1 MPRKPRSLR
10 NLALSPKRSSSP
22 GPPSP
27 TFSDATHASAMN
39 FGADGPEKV
48 ITRSNLKVSLQAYD
62 ELMNSSANYRAALIH
77 MSKATAAFADAMERC
92 SGCVNQLTS
101 PHNNELT
108 FLRLKGP
115 SYEAGTRLQAAAGFH
130 HLIGNHW
137 HVLAETLDK
146 SFEKP
151 LRQHLDTYRT
161 IVTERSASYEK
172 ALREKS
178 EIIRRTEM
186 SNMNKKQRN
195 LQSFREALTV
205 LQRQVD
211 ELDGLKVQHYQ
222 EIMEHEEEVWDVVQA
237 KVCVAVRSTMDVF
250 DRFTAKASDPILEP
264 MLQSVPD
271 PFDSYGP
278 PQAEDQIFTIL
289 PPLAVIANA
298 PSGSPSPMTTT
309 PPSST
314 DTTANNSWVSN
325 NYFSESTSEWADV
338 PSPSSTPPRSASPR
352 SSSPS
357 ATVKR
362 RQSHPPSSKRKAE
375 SNLRSVLAVLD
386 DSRPHSRQASERT
399 VTPVE
404 KADGRSTP
412 TPPDINGGPHTSET
426 GWGQIIYGQS
436 PYTTPSGDATPRHSA
451 MFHSPPSKPEDEESF
466 SPQSDDTVHF
476 NDLNAEAA

>member
-10 NLALSPKRSSSP
+10 NLAISPKRSSSP
-22 GPPSP
+22 APPSP

-48 ITRSNLKVSLQAYD
+48 ITRANLKVSLQAYD
-62 ELMNSSANYRAALIH
+62 ELMNSSANYRAALLH
-77 MSKATAAFADAMERC
+77 MSKVTAAFADAMERC
-92 SGCVNQLTS
+92 SG
-101 PHNNELT
+101 
-108 FLRLKGP
+108 LKGP
-115 SYEAGTRLQAAAGFH
+115 TYEAGTRLQAASGLH

-161 IVTERSASYEK
+161 IVNERSASYEK

-250 DRFTAKASDPILEP
+250 DRFSAKASDPILEP

-298 PSGSPSPMTTT
+298 PSGSPSPMATT
-309 PPSST
+309 PPSSA
-314 DTTANNSWVSN
+314 DTSLSNSWVPN
-325 NYFSESTSEWADV
+325 NGFFGESTSEWADV
-338 PSPSSTPPRSASPR
+338 PSPSSTPPRS
-352 SSSPS
+352 SSPS
-357 ATVKR
+357 STVKR
-362 RQSHPPSSKRKAE
+362 RQSHPPASKRKAE

-386 DSRPHSRQASERT
+386 EGHAHSRQASERT
-399 VTPVE
+399 VTDVDRSE
-404 KADGRSTP
+404 GR
-412 TPPDINGGPHTSET
+412 TPPPDMNGAPHASDTS
-426 GWGQIIYGQS
+426 WGRFIYGQS
-436 PYTTPSGDATPRHSA
+436 PYAAPSGDTTPRHSTLYI
-451 MFHSPPSKPEDEESF
+451 SPPSDPDGEENLSPES
-466 SPQSDDTVHF
+466 QKSDDTVHF
-476 NDLNAEAA
+476 NADAA

>member
-1 MPRKPRSLR
+1 MPRKTRLLS

-39 FGADGPEKV
+39 FGADGPEKI
-48 ITRSNLKVSLQAYD
+48 ITRANLKVSLQAYD
-62 ELMNSSANYRAALIH
+62 ELMNCSASYRAALLH
-77 MSKATAAFADAMERC
+77 MSKVTAAFADSLEKC
-92 SGCVNQLTS
+92 SG
-101 PHNNELT
+101 
-108 FLRLKGP
+108 LKGP
-115 SYEAGTRLQAAAGFH
+115 SYEAGTRLQAASGLH

-151 LRQHLDTYRT
+151 LRQHLDTYKT
-161 IVTERSASYEK
+161 IVHERSASYEK

-178 EIIRRTEM
+178 EIIRHTETT
-186 SNMNKKQRN
+186 NMNKKQRN

-211 ELDGLKVQHYQ
+211 ELDGLKAQHYQ

-237 KVCVAVRSTMDVF
+237 KVCVGVRSTMDVF

-298 PSGSPSPMTTT
+298 PSPSPSPMTTT
-309 PPSST
+309 PPSSA
-314 DTTANNSWVSN
+314 DASPPNIINNSWAPAGGFFAN
-325 NYFSESTSEWADV
+325 TTSEWSDV
-338 PSPSSTPPRSASPR
+338 PSPSSTPPRSASP
-352 SSSPS
+352 S

-362 RQSHPPSSKRKAE
+362 RQSHPPSTNHHSRKSESK
-375 SNLRSVLAVLD
+375 LRSMLSVID
-386 DSRPHSRQASERT
+386 ESHTRHTTEF
-399 VTPVE
+399 
-404 KADGRSTP
+404 ADVGPPEPRSSSTP
-412 TPPDINGGPHTSET
+412 ELNGGSSLPPVPDS
-426 GWGQIIYGQS
+426 WGNFDYGES
-436 PYTTPSGDATPRHSA
+436 PYSVTMSGEATPRHSVTSS
-451 MFHSPPSKPEDEESF
+451 HTGSYSHDEETDHSLN
-466 SPQSDDTVHF
+466 SDSQSDHTVHLESARF
-476 NDLNAEAA
+476 EPV